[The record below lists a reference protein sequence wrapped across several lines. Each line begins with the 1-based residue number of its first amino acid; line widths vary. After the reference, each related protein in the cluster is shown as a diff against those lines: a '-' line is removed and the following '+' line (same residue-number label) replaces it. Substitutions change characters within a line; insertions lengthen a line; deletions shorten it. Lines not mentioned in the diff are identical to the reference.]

1 MNTSRNAGAQSNA
14 SAVITGHHGLL
25 WPTEYVRACDLHGK
39 DVTIA
44 IDHLEWEVLQMQGG
58 KKERK
63 PVVYMR
69 AVGKD
74 GAPGKM
80 LGKRFALNKT
90 NSKLIA
96 ATLGDPD
103 VSTWAGKRITIF
115 PTKCRGADG
124 TQVECIRVRARVNA
138 SAAEVPEDM
147 SAAPAPRVEFVDEA
161 EGAGGEVVT

>member
-1 MNTSRNAGAQSNA
+1 MNTSRNAGTQSNA
-14 SAVITGHHGLL
+14 SAVITGHALL
-25 WPTEYVRACDLHGK
+25 CFPTEYVRACDLHGK

-44 IDHLEWEVLQMQGG
+44 IDHLEWEVLRMQGG
-58 KKERK
+58 AKERK

-69 AVGKD
+69 SVTKD
-74 GAPGKM
+74 GTPGKL
-80 LGKRFALNKT
+80 LGKRLALNKT
-90 NSKLIA
+90 NMRLII
-96 ATLGDPD
+96 ATLGSPD
-103 VSTWAGKRITIF
+103 VATWTGQRITIY

-161 EGAGGEVVT
+161 EGAGGEVAT